1 MIIQPTRKIF
11 MIVPCFIL
19 AAGWA
24 IALATASGPSE
35 NGSAP
40 ATACG
45 GAASVVQDAIIID
58 HTCTDL
64 ASIPSEWIEQ
74 AKDRLRVS
82 YGHTSHGSQLIT
94 GMQVLMDN
102 PSYAGLYDFTTD
114 GSVVAGNLSIAD
126 ATPDGDLGSPDRVT
140 WASLTRNYLK
150 GAGGDRNVV
159 IWSWCGQVSDASSSN
174 IDTYL
179 NRMNQLES
187 EFPSVTFVYMTGHL
201 DGSGENGNL
210 NQRNNQIRQY
220 VRNNRKVLFDFA
232 NIESYNPDGGYFLN
246 RGADDG
252 CAYYGGNWAQEWCNA
267 HAGNSLCASCDCAHS
282 QPLNCNLK
290 ARAFWWLMAR
300 IAGWGDSGGS
310 VPPNQIQ
317 KGGSIRR

>member
-11 MIVPCFIL
+11 IIVPLFIL
-19 AAGWA
+19 AAGGL
-24 IALATASGPSE
+24 IALATAAGPSE
-35 NGSAP
+35 NKSIP

-45 GAASVVQDAIIID
+45 EAASVIQDAIIID

-64 ASIPSEWIEQ
+64 ASIPNEWIEQ
-74 AKDRLRVS
+74 AKDRLRVC
-82 YGHTSHGSQLIT
+82 YGHTSHGSQPIT
-94 GMQVLMDN
+94 GMQVLKN
-102 PSYAGLYDFTTD
+102 NSSYAGLYNFTTN
-114 GSVVAGNLSIAD
+114 GSVVSGKLSIAD
-126 ATPDGDLGSPDRVT
+126 ATPDGDLGNPDRVT
-140 WASLTRNYLK
+140 WASRTRDYLK

-179 NRMNQLES
+179 NRMSQLES

-201 DGSGENGNL
+201 DGSGEDGNL

-220 VRNNRKVLFDFA
+220 VRNNHKVLFDFA
-232 NIESYNPDGGYFLN
+232 DIESYDPDGNYFLN

-252 CAYYGGNWAQEWCNA
+252 CAYHGGNWAQQWCGA
-267 HAGNSLCASCDCAHS
+267 HAGNSLCSSCDCAHS
-282 QPLNCNLK
+282 EPLNCNLK

>member
-1 MIIQPTRKIF
+1 MIIQPSRKIII
-11 MIVPCFIL
+11 IVPLFIL
-19 AAGWA
+19 AAGA
-24 IALATASGPSE
+24 VIALATAAGPSE
-35 NGSAP
+35 NGP
-40 ATACG
+40 ASPAACG

-64 ASIPSEWIEQ
+64 ASIPREWIEQ

-102 PSYAGLYDFTTD
+102 SSYAGLYDFITD

-140 WASLTRNYLK
+140 WASLTRAYLK

-159 IWSWCGQVSDASSSN
+159 IWSWCGQVSDATSSD

-179 NRMNQLES
+179 NRMSQLES

-201 DGSGENGNL
+201 DGSGESGNL

-220 VRNNRKVLFDFA
+220 VRNNHKVLFDFA
-232 NIESYNPDGGYFLN
+232 DIESYDPNGGYFLD

-252 CAYYGGNWAQEWCNA
+252 CAYYGGNWAQEWCSA

-282 QPLNCNLK
+282 EPLNCNLK

-300 IAGWGDSGGS
+300 IAGWGDSDGS
-310 VPPNQIQ
+310 VPPNQIR